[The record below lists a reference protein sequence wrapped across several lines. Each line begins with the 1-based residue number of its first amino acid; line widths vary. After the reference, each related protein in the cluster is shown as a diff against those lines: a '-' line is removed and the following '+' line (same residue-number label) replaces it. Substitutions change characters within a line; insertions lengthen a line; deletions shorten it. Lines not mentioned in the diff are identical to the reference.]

1 MKRLRTTVFG
11 LGMAGLVFGGGA
23 YGVNWWELRQLVITT
38 DNAYV
43 RGNVAEIASMV
54 DGYIEDIHV
63 TSHQTVAPG
72 DALLTI
78 RGERYEAAV
87 DAARAEL
94 RAAEADI
101 EIGLAAIENEK
112 ARRRLQHS
120 LIDQAA
126 ARVEAEKAEADQAA
140 REVARYSELLERQ
153 TGSRQKYEAVATAHR
168 TSVADVARAEAELV
182 AARHRIPVFD
192 SEIRRLER
200 EIERLRALAAQAAS
214 RLDSA
219 EIALSDTLVTAPV
232 AGVIG
237 NLRVEPGMYT
247 KAGWPMMAVVP
258 LYDTYIIAN
267 FKETQLARLR
277 IGQEVR
283 IEVDA
288 FPGVPLIGRLDSL
301 APASAAEF
309 SLLPPQNATGNFVKV
324 VQRVPVKITY
334 EVPEALAG
342 RVVPGMS
349 VVVTVDT
356 RDAPDGAVIADN
368 APRPSPGSG

>member
-101 EIGLAAIENEK
+101 EIGLAAVDNEK

-182 AARHRIPVFD
+182 AARDRIPVFD

-258 LYDTYIIAN
+258 LYDTYIVAN

>member
-182 AARHRIPVFD
+182 AARDRIPVFD

-288 FPGVPLIGRLDSL
+288 FPGVPLTGRLDSL

-356 RDAPDGAVIADN
+356 RNAPDGAVIADN

>member
-1 MKRLRTTVFG
+1 
-11 LGMAGLVFGGGA
+11 MAGLVFGGGA

-182 AARHRIPVFD
+182 AARDRIPVFD

-368 APRPSPGSG
+368 APRQSPGSG

>member
-1 MKRLRTTVFG
+1 MTRLRTTLFG
-11 LGMAGLVFGGGA
+11 IGFAGLVFGGGA
-23 YGVNWWELRQLVITT
+23 WAVNWWELRQLVVTT

-43 RGNVAEIASMV
+43 RGNVAMIASMV

-63 TSHQTVAPG
+63 TSHQKVKPG

-101 EIGLAAIENEK
+101 EIGLAAVDNMK
-112 ARRRLQHS
+112 ARRRLQRS

-126 ARVEAEKAEADQAA
+126 ARVEAAKAEADLAA
-140 REVARYSELLERQ
+140 REAERYRELLDRR
-153 TGSRQKYEAVATAHR
+153 TGSRQKYEAMATAHR
-168 TSVADVARAEAELV
+168 TATADVAHAEAELV
-182 AARHRIPVFD
+182 AARDRIPVFD

-200 EIERLRALAAQAAS
+200 EIDRLRALAAQAAS
-214 RLDSA
+214 ALDSA

-247 KAGWPMMAVVP
+247 EAGWPVMAVVP
-258 LYDTYIIAN
+258 LYDTYIVAN
-267 FKETQLARLR
+267 FKETQLSRLR
-277 IGQEVR
+277 SGQEVR
-283 IEVDA
+283 IEIDA
-288 FPGVPLIGRLDSL
+288 FPDTVLTGTLDSL

-309 SLLPPQNATGNFVKV
+309 SLLPPQNVTGNFVKV
-324 VQRVPVKITY
+324 VQRVPVKIFYT
-334 EVPEALAG
+334 VPEDLAG

-356 RDAPDGAVIADN
+356 RSAPHGVALADGSARPL
-368 APRPSPGSG
+368 PRRG

>member
-182 AARHRIPVFD
+182 AARDRIPVFD

-258 LYDTYIIAN
+258 LYDTYIVAN

-368 APRPSPGSG
+368 APRPAPGSG